1 MIGGVRQ
8 YLWVLHLFFLALV
21 AFFLAK
27 VVAVSLERSFH
38 VQKTIGLLESQSIPP
53 VVRNLKPREEY
64 QVIVDRNIF
73 DSKDVAVSAAEGESS
88 EDIVPSDG
96 TPVLTSLG
104 IKVLGV
110 LVIGAGLDDRSSATL
125 SGTSGSKGSGP
136 TVCAVEE
143 KECIAPSTKMLR
155 VAPDRIEFLHNGRI
169 EYAEFGLSAGNSIF
183 GPPQDTGAQVAAND
197 VPDEPSAQPTK
208 NVVQEQPGKF
218 VVDQA
223 EVDGALQNL
232 DKLYTDIRAVP
243 NFSGGVVSGMKILSV
258 KDGSLFSKLGLKR
271 GDVLMRINGVELD
284 VKKGFAIFSQLKDAK
299 NLTVDLT
306 RQGQPVTMDY
316 EIR

>member
-8 YLWVLHLFFLALV
+8 YLWVVHFFFLALL

-27 VVAVSLERSFH
+27 VVAVSLERRFH
-38 VQKTIGLLESQSIPP
+38 VQKTIGLLESYNVPP
-53 VVRNLKPREEY
+53 IQRDLKSREDY
-64 QVIVDRNIF
+64 LVIVERNIF
-73 DSKDVAVSAAEGESS
+73 DSSDVAPSAAENADGGED
-88 EDIVPSDG
+88 EVPSDG

-110 LVIGAGLDDRSSATL
+110 LVIGAGTDDRSSATI
-125 SGTSGSKGSGP
+125 SGTSGNKGSGP

-155 VAPDRIEFLHNGRI
+155 VAPDRIEFLHNGRV
-169 EYAEFGLSAGNSIF
+169 EYAEFGMNVAGSIF
-183 GPPQDTGAQVAAND
+183 GPPQDGTATAGETVAENTAPAAQ
-197 VPDEPSAQPTK
+197 SAPA
-208 NVVQEQPGKF
+208 QEGGKF

-223 EVDGALQNL
+223 EVDSALQNL
-232 DKLYTDIRAVP
+232 DRLYTDIRAVP
-243 NFSGGVVSGMKILSV
+243 NFSGGAVSGMKILSV
-258 KDGSLFSKLGLKR
+258 KDGSLFSKLGLRR
-271 GDVLMRINGVELD
+271 GDVLMRINGTELD
-284 VKKGFAIFSQLKDAK
+284 VKKGFAIFNQLKDAK

-306 RQGQPVTMDY
+306 RQGQPVTLDY